1 MDDLA
6 QQAIDLALQ
15 GNWEEAVSLNKK
27 ILKQAPKDEEAL
39 NRLARASLELGD
51 LKRAVLC
58 YKKVLRLDPYNSI
71 AQRALLRLAKTKK
84 TRSGAGKK
92 SKKRKG
98 NSLPVSTA
106 DLFLEEPGKTKTVS
120 LIHLGD
126 ETVINNLNSAD
137 AVRLIPHLHRV
148 SVKTMDRNYIGRLP
162 DDLSRRLIKL
172 TRAGNEY
179 SSLVK
184 SVSPG
189 NVKIFI
195 REIKRSQDL
204 GNIPSFPITEKL
216 GYIPSTPDSQ
226 EAA

>member
-1 MDDLA
+1 MNIELMDDLA
-6 QQAIDLALQ
+6 QQAIDLALR
-15 GNWEEAVSLNKK
+15 GNWEEAASLNKQ

-51 LKRAVLC
+51 YKKAVLC
-58 YKKVLRLDPYNSI
+58 YKKVLRIDPYNAI
-71 AQRALLRLAKTKK
+71 AQRALLRLLKAKKTKK
-84 TRSGAGKK
+84 
-92 SKKRKG
+92 RK
-98 NSLPVSTA
+98 NVSLPSVA

-126 ETVINNLNSAD
+126 EAVINSLNSGD
-137 AVRLIPHLHRV
+137 AVKLFPHLHRV

-179 SSLVK
+179 NSLVK
-184 SVSPG
+184 SVSPD

-204 GNIPSFPITEKL
+204 GNIPSFPITERL
-216 GYIPSTPDSQ
+216 GYIPSLPQDSMQ
-226 EAA
+226 EEVP